1 MNTTLNLK
9 FPKDFFKNYA
19 KGKPCMIRVAAAAGY
34 QCADV
39 DTTVLCHPSVAGI
52 KAYGSRKASA
62 PDIAGAWGC
71 NVCHDLC
78 DGRIRPTRNSALADL
93 AGEGEFLKMVLQ
105 NAILEGATRTID
117 ALVKAG
123 VLPNP

>member
-1 MNTTLNLK
+1 MNTLNLK
-9 FPKDFFKNYA
+9 FPKDFFKDYA
-19 KGKPCMIRVAAAAGY
+19 RGKPCMIRVAAAGGF

-39 DTTVLCHPSVAGI
+39 DTTVLCHPSIAGL
-52 KAYGSRKASA
+52 KAMGSRKASV
-62 PDIAGAWGC
+62 PDIGGAWGC
-71 NVCHDLC
+71 VVCHDLC
-78 DGRIRPTRNSALADL
+78 DGRRKPARGSHLEEL
-93 AGEGEFLKMVLQ
+93 AGEGAFLKMVLQ